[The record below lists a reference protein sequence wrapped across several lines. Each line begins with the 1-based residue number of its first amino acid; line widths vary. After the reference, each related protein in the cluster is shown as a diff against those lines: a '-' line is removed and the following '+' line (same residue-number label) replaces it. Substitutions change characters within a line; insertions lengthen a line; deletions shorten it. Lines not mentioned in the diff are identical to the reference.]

1 MVSWVE
7 LSSFMKAIALHRPM
21 KKGFTL
27 IELML
32 SVGVIAILLMIT
44 VPVMQRYLAR
54 SDMDVLTNVIVQDLY
69 RAQSLARAGENNASW
84 GVYVQNGSITLFQGA
99 SYATRNQV
107 KDELYTISSGVQVT
121 GKNEYNFTIF
131 TGNPVSSG
139 STTLTNNSDVKV
151 VSVSARGVVDY

>member
-1 MVSWVE
+1 
-7 LSSFMKAIALHRPM
+7 MKAIALHRPM